1 MTALSLPRNLPGRR
15 KQSGPASLAK
25 GVAKTWTSM
34 KVGSAAARTA
44 KKGAKA
50 YGSWKVT
57 KFLGT
62 KAGKVLLVP
71 VAVGGGVAAWRTV
84 RSSSNGDGA
93 AAADGQVTGAESSP
107 QTSAAPKTAPGSTNG
122 DTSDTETPAPPP
134 GATS

>member
-15 KQSGPASLAK
+15 RRSKPASLAK

-34 KVGSAAARTA
+34 KLGSAAARSA

-57 KFLGT
+57 KFVGRR
-62 KAGKVLLVP
+62 AGKLLLVP
-71 VAVGGGVAAWRTV
+71 LAIGGGLAAWRSM
-84 RSSSNGDGA
+84 RSSGEDGPPLYGSSTGPA
-93 AAADGQVTGAESSP
+93 ASP
-107 QTSAAPKTAPGSTNG
+107 QTVTPPKSAPGSANG
-122 DTSDTETPAPPP
+122 ETVVDAPAPP